1 MVKYFFWKGDVVKKL
16 EELDLSKKK
25 YIIFDMD
32 GTLIDSIGIW
42 NESDF
47 RIIDKFA
54 GVQVD
59 FDKIQQER
67 DWFLETHSSED
78 IYVAYCDYLIQK
90 YHMNISKDEL
100 ILERWDSVDSILKSE
115 LTYKHGVPELLRELK
130 EQGFTLVLA
139 TATTQRQI
147 DIYANQNLTMAHT
160 VSLYDTF
167 DFILRKEDVVHKK
180 PHPEIYLKVLEHYQ
194 TNPDLCLVFEDS
206 LHGVMASKG
215 AEIETINVYDK
226 YSDKDR
232 LQINSLTDY
241 KIQSYSEF
249 INVMLGGKSYEY
261 KKRNNKGL

>member
-1 MVKYFFWKGDVVKKL
+1 MRAL

-42 NESDF
+42 NEADY

-54 GVQVD
+54 GI
-59 FDKIQQER
+59 KINYDEIQKER
-67 DWFLETHSSED
+67 ECFLRTHSNED

-90 YHMNISKDEL
+90 YHMNISKEEL
-100 ILERWDSVDSILKSE
+100 ILERWGSVESILKYE
-115 LTYKHGVPELLRELK
+115 LTYKPGVPELLKQLK
-130 EQGFTLVLA
+130 ERDFTLVLA

-147 DIYANQNLTMAHT
+147 DIYANKNVMMANS
-160 VSLYDTF
+160 VPFYDTF
-167 DFILRKEDVVHKK
+167 DFVLRKEDVTYKK

-194 TNPDLCLVFEDS
+194 TTPDLCLVFEDS

-215 AEIETINVYDK
+215 AGIETINVYDK

-232 LQINSLTDY
+232 LRIDSLTDY
-241 KIQSYSEF
+241 KMDSYPEF
-249 INVMLGGKSYEY
+249 TDCCLLKKDYQY
-261 KKRNNKGL
+261 KKR

>member
-1 MVKYFFWKGDVVKKL
+1 
-16 EELDLSKKK
+16 
-25 YIIFDMD
+25 
-32 GTLIDSIGIW
+32 
-42 NESDF
+42 
-47 RIIDKFA
+47 
-54 GVQVD
+54 
-59 FDKIQQER
+59 
-67 DWFLETHSSED
+67 
-78 IYVAYCDYLIQK
+78 
-90 YHMNISKDEL
+90 MNISKDEL
-100 ILERWDSVDSILKSE
+100 ILERWDSVESILKYE

-130 EQGFTLVLA
+130 ERAFTLVLA

-160 VSLYDTF
+160 VPIYDTF